1 MTKEI
6 VKTEQDARAILESRG
21 ATDIEQV
28 IGRCGCGET
37 SALLGYNLHTDEIVG
52 KIAICEECGDEW
64 ITK

>member
-6 VKTEQDARAILESRG
+6 VKTEQDARDILESRG

-37 SALLGYNLHTDEIVG
+37 SALLGCNLDTYEIIG
-52 KIAICEECGDEW
+52 KVAICKVCGEDY
-64 ITK
+64 